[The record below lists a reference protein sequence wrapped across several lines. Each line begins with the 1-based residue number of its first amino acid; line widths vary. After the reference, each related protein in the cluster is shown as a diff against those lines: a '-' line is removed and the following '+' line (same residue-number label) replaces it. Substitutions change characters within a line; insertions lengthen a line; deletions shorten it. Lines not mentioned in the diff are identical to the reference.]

1 MDANDITLLAD
12 ITRFLYREARYQD
25 EHDYDAWEALWTD
38 DAIYWI
44 PANGDDLDPE
54 TQMSIVYDNRS
65 RIALRIRQLHTG
77 KRHTQSP
84 RSRLRRI
91 VSNVD
96 LLGRT
101 GDDLQVT
108 ANALVY
114 ESNLRGETVWASRN
128 DYTLRLIPGPGSGPA
143 GRAELKMAKKKVMLA
158 NNQAALFTLSFL
170 I

>member
-1 MDANDITLLAD
+1 
-12 ITRFLYREARYQD
+12 
-25 EHDYDAWEALWTD
+25 
-38 DAIYWI
+38 
-44 PANGDDLDPE
+44 
-54 TQMSIVYDNRS
+54 MSIVYDNRS

-91 VSNVD
+91 VSNIDV
-96 LLGRT
+96 LGRT
-101 GDDLQVT
+101 GPDQNDLNVT

-114 ESNLRGETVWASRN
+114 ESNLRGETLWASRN
-128 DYTLRLIPGPGSGPA
+128 DYTLRFVQGSGPD
-143 GRAELKMAKKKVMLA
+143 GGTELRMAKKKVILA